1 MISEEMNLEH
11 PSNRVLI
18 TGITG
23 FTGKYLK
30 GYLSERGF
38 EVYGLTNNHED
49 QEENTFYSDITDKEH
64 LQKTVFQIA
73 PNYVIHLAAISFVGH
88 PNDLDFYGVN
98 VLGTQNLIFSC
109 LQLPQ
114 KPNKIILVSSATVYG
129 NQSTDTLD
137 ESLCPQPSNHYGIS
151 KLAMEHM
158 AVNFMKDLPI
168 IIVRPFNYT
177 APGQDSVFVIPKIA
191 EVFKNR
197 KAVLELGNIDVYRE
211 YNSIG
216 YICEVYHK
224 LLISSIT
231 SELVNVCSNQAH
243 SLREI
248 ISLFQQFSNHNPEIK
263 INPKFV
269 RNNEIIRLTGCDAK
283 LKKLI
288 QTETTNSIES
298 VVKSFL

>member
-1 MISEEMNLEH
+1 MNLEH
-11 PSNRVLI
+11 LSNRVLI

-30 GYLSERGF
+30 EYLSERGF
-38 EVYGLTNNHED
+38 EVYGLTNNLEEQD
-49 QEENTFYSDITDKEH
+49 ENTFFSDITNKEH
-64 LQKTVFQIA
+64 LQKTVLQIA

-88 PNDLDFYGVN
+88 PNDLDFYRVN
-98 VLGTQNLIFSC
+98 VLGTQNLILSC
-109 LQLPQ
+109 IQLPK

-137 ESLCPQPSNHYGIS
+137 ETLIPHPSNHYGIS

-158 AVNFMKDLPI
+158 AANFMKDLPI

-191 EVFKNR
+191 EVFQNR
-197 KAVLELGNIDVYRE
+197 KEVLELGNIDVYRE
-211 YNSIG
+211 YNSIEF
-216 YICEVYHK
+216 ICEVYYK
-224 LLISSIT
+224 LLISQFA
-231 SELVNVCSNQAH
+231 SETVNVCSNQAH

-248 ISLFQQFSNHNPEIK
+248 ISLFQLFSNHNPEIK

-269 RNNEIIRLTGCDAK
+269 RSNEIIRLTGSDVK
-283 LKKLI
+283 LKRLI

>member
-1 MISEEMNLEH
+1 MNLEH
-11 PSNRVLI
+11 HSNRVLI
-18 TGITG
+18 TGISG

-38 EVYGLTNNHED
+38 EVYGLTNNPKEQD
-49 QEENTFYSDITDKEH
+49 ENTFFSDITNKEH
-64 LQKTVFQIA
+64 LQKTVLQIV

-88 PNDLDFYGVN
+88 PNDLDFYRVN

-109 LQLPQ
+109 LQLAQ
-114 KPNKIILVSSATVYG
+114 KPNKILLVSSATVYG

-158 AVNFMKDLPI
+158 AANFMKDLPI

-191 EVFKNR
+191 AVFQNK
-197 KAVLELGNIDVYRE
+197 KEVLELGNIDVYRE
-211 YNSIG
+211 YNSIEF
-216 YICEVYHK
+216 ICESYYQ
-224 LLISSIT
+224 LLVSEVT
-231 SELVNVCSNQAH
+231 SEIVNICSNKAY

-248 ISLFQQFSNHNPEIK
+248 IQIFEKYSNHHPEVIINPAFIRKNEILKLSGCNEKLKRLIK
-263 INPKFV
+263 IENKH
-269 RNNEIIRLTGCDAK
+269 
-283 LKKLI
+283 
-288 QTETTNSIES
+288 SIEA
-298 VVKSFL
+298 VIESFLKT